1 MAAGRLTEGKPAKQR
16 LSFQGL
22 TPASEAASRSKRAN
36 RKTDSL
42 HEILLR
48 RELTKLGLR
57 YRTYVGDLPGNPDI
71 VFRTAK
77 VAVFCDGDFWHG
89 RNWARL
95 RRNLLRRHNAAYWIA
110 KIARNRQRDREVTR
124 ELVRAGWQVLR
135 IWETDI
141 LRNPFAIACSIQ
153 ALVNERWLELAAR
166 HPSER
171 GTAARKRPL
180 A

>member
-1 MAAGRLTEGKPAKQR
+1 MSLGRLTNTKSAKEV
-16 LSFQGL
+16 LSFHGL
-22 TPASEAASRSKRAN
+22 KPASEAASRSKRAN

-57 YRTYVGDLPGNPDI
+57 YRKYADDLPGNPDL

-77 VAVFCDGDFWHG
+77 VVLFCDGDFWHG

-95 RRNLLRRHNAAYWIA
+95 RRSLLRRHNPSYWIA
-110 KIARNRQRDREVTR
+110 KIARNRERDREVSR
-124 ELVRAGWQVLR
+124 KLAKAGWHVIR

-141 LRNPFAIACSIQ
+141 LSDPQESARSIH
-153 ALVNERWLELAAR
+153 ALVLRRLSEQDARHGSGQGIAAR
-166 HPSER
+166 NTLLP
-171 GTAARKRPL
+171 
-180 A
+180 